1 MIRDH
6 SEYAWEIGREP
17 YYFLLALKELKRRL
31 EDRRINWMFH
41 SQSNILRT
49 NESESMLQ
57 FVSIAFSCMDA
68 DQTYETWI
76 KYFGIVPSPKP
87 AVKTPK
93 SAPPQITVA
102 IKPLESPVYNYDTD
116 DGSNYNQRV
125 GCEGAHLCMCTF
137 ALHGGAKRLCVRC
150 AFFVKF
156 YAEFVNVLKFS
167 ALGAIH
173 KRRLLIGRG
182 KGANNRR
189 FYLVKRRLRQGLRGR
204 EGGHKIGKMD
214 GPLSYALLLS

>member
-93 SAPPQITVA
+93 SAQ
-102 IKPLESPVYNYDTD
+102 
-116 DGSNYNQRV
+116 
-125 GCEGAHLCMCTF
+125 
-137 ALHGGAKRLCVRC
+137 
-150 AFFVKF
+150 
-156 YAEFVNVLKFS
+156 
-167 ALGAIH
+167 
-173 KRRLLIGRG
+173 
-182 KGANNRR
+182 
-189 FYLVKRRLRQGLRGR
+189 
-204 EGGHKIGKMD
+204 
-214 GPLSYALLLS
+214 LLLNL